1 MAKQLDD
8 VVFGGIYEYFRTD
21 NDEIVYRGSTE
32 HDTVDDVD
40 NYHRNGHTFTVHL
53 PESKGGRGWKYS
65 WTVVRSNLRRKF
77 GEKIDI
83 RWLEQPREMTRE
95 ELLVLERERIQEAQ
109 ALGQCYLN
117 HSDDPLRDWKKFRG
131 K

>member
-1 MAKQLDD
+1 
-8 VVFGGIYEYFRTD
+8 
-21 NDEIVYRGSTE
+21 
-32 HDTVDDVD
+32 
-40 NYHRNGHTFTVHL
+40 
-53 PESKGGRGWKYS
+53 
-65 WTVVRSNLRRKF
+65 
-77 GEKIDI
+77 
-83 RWLEQPREMTRE
+83 MTRE